1 MTDAHVPDPLIET
14 LRAWP
19 DALAAADAMFFK
31 GEADPRTRGTGHFVY
46 VLDTTP
52 EWERFVRVWERA
64 SRILPPLYKRVVH
77 DVRPGRLPMW
87 QDDPN
92 FDLSFHVR
100 RLGVP
105 APGTLREVFDYAQAD
120 GMEPH
125 DPGRPLWQVTLMEGL
140 DGGRAALLLKFHH
153 SWMDGNATIQMA
165 HLVHDT
171 TRDGDLDKPMPKRPA
186 VSRFQRSSPVETLA
200 RAPFQ
205 TVRDVQRAADV
216 AGRLAKRVL
225 TRPGEVLG
233 QTAELLASTRRMMTP
248 VAAEPS
254 PLLRLRSAGSHFE
267 VLDVPFADLRRAA
280 KAVDCSINDAYLA
293 GVIGGVR
300 RYHEHFDVLVDALP
314 MGMPISTRSSN
325 DPAFGNQVSATMI
338 AAPVGVT
345 DAVERMKRFHEIVLA
360 ARHEPAMDVLSGMAG
375 ILVHLPDRL
384 MTGPLARLM
393 KIDLGVTQVRG
404 IQEPNYLA
412 GAQILR
418 TYGFG
423 PKTGL
428 AAFVSMLSHLDTCC
442 IAIHTDPAAVTA
454 PDVFVRCL
462 AEGFEEVVAVG
473 RPPRRGRSTSQ
484 ART

>member
-1 MTDAHVPDPLIET
+1 MADTHDPDPLIET

-31 GEADPRTRGTGHFVY
+31 GEADPRTRGTGHFIY
-46 VLDTTP
+46 VLDKVP

-77 DVRPGRLPMW
+77 GSRPGQLPAW

-92 FDLSFHVR
+92 FDLRFHLR
-100 RLGVP
+100 RLSVP
-105 APGTLREVFDYAQAD
+105 APGTLRQVFDYAEAD
-120 GMEPH
+120 GMTPH
-125 DPGRPLWQVTLMEGL
+125 DRGRPLWQVTLMEGL
-140 DGGRAALLLKFHH
+140 DGDRAALLLKFHH
-153 SWMDGNATIQMA
+153 SWMDGNATIQLA
-165 HLVHDT
+165 QLVHDAE
-171 TRDGDLDKPMPKRPA
+171 RDADLDKPMPKRPV
-186 VSRFQRSSPVETLA
+186 VSDGGRTSPVAAIA

-205 TVRDVQRAADV
+205 TARDVQRAADV
-216 AGRLAKRVL
+216 AGRLAKLVL

-248 VAAEPS
+248 VSAAPS
-254 PLLRLRSAGSHFE
+254 PLLRQRSAGSHFE

-280 KAVDCSINDAYLA
+280 KSVNCTINDAYLA
-293 GVIGGVR
+293 GVAGGLR
-300 RYHEHFDVLVDALP
+300 RYHEHFDVHVDALP

-338 AAPVGVT
+338 AAPVGMT
-345 DAVERMKRFHEIVLA
+345 DPVERMKRFHEIVLS
-360 ARHEPAMDVLSGMAG
+360 ARHEPAMDVLSGLAN

-384 MTGPLARLM
+384 MTGPLAELV

-404 IQEPNYLA
+404 ILEPNYLA

-428 AAFVSMLSHLDTCC
+428 AVFVSMLTHLDTCC
-442 IAIHTDPAAVTA
+442 IAVHSDPAAVTA
-454 PDVFVRCL
+454 PEVFVRCL
-462 AEGFEEVVAVG
+462 AEGFDEVLAVG
-473 RPPRRGRSTSQ
+473 RPSPRKRSARQ
-484 ART
+484 ADA